1 MSRRNAAE
9 KRPVLPDPQ
18 FNNRLASMMVHRL
31 MKHGKKST
39 AQKIL
44 SDAFGLI
51 NERTGSDPIELFET
65 AVKNV
70 TPLVEVRARRV
81 GGATYQVPM
90 EVRQERGTAMALRW
104 LVNFSRSRNGR
115 SMAQKLAGELMDA
128 ANEAG
133 NAVRKREET
142 HKMAEAN
149 KAFAP
154 YFDLDCLRSLTPAVS
169 RVPLTM

>member
-70 TPLVEVRARRV
+70 TPLVEVRSRRV

-90 EVRQERGTAMALRW
+90 EVRQERGIAMALRW

-149 KAFAP
+149 KAFAH
-154 YFDLDCLRSLTPAVS
+154 YRY
-169 RVPLTM
+169 